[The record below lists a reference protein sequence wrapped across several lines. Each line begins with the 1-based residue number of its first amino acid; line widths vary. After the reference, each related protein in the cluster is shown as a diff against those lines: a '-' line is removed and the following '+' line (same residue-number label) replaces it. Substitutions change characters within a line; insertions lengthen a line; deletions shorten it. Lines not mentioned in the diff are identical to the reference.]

1 MARHLFSNANLL
13 DGNNAGRSGATVVV
27 ENEHIVAVASGA
39 ERVEPRQ
46 DDLVYDLGGR
56 TLMPGMVSGHFH
68 STFHNL
74 GAELGAPTVEHPPAF
89 SAYRAL
95 ANAQLALRHGFTG
108 VVSAGCAY
116 DIDASLAKAIDA
128 GLVEGPRMVPCG
140 PDTLSSTDGV
150 MPWWLGMT
158 ARSGVDNCDGPDEL
172 RKAVRRNV
180 QRGARLFKMTASGGH
195 GVLVPAGCRVFSFEE
210 IRAAVEA
217 AHDLGIRVRAH
228 VAGKPF
234 ILECIRAGVDILD
247 HCDGMDEECIEAMV
261 KAGVFVLPSLY
272 QPLKL
277 VEMPPMFGFS
287 TEETK
292 KEFDWMCRMLPKAV
306 AAGVKLCSGD
316 DFGTALAPH
325 GEYGRELAVYV
336 DHAGI
341 APLEVLRWATR
352 NGAALMG
359 RAAELG
365 AIEAGRLADLIIVDA
380 DPSRD
385 IGVLSDSKNIRAVM
399 KGGRF
404 VSGTAL
410 TPRGA
415 PAYGA
420 ASRPLAA
427 A

>member
-1 MARHLFSNANLL
+1 
-13 DGNNAGRSGATVVV
+13 
-27 ENEHIVAVASGA
+27 
-39 ERVEPRQ
+39 
-46 DDLVYDLGGR
+46 
-56 TLMPGMVSGHFH
+56 MVSGHFH

-74 GAELGAPTVEHPPAF
+74 GAEPGVPTVEQPPAL

-95 ANAQLALRHGFTG
+95 ANVQLALRSGFTS

-116 DIDASLAKAIDA
+116 DIDASLAKAIDT
-128 GLVEGPRMVPCG
+128 GLVEGPRVVPCG

-158 ARSGVDNCDGPDEL
+158 VRSGVDNCDGPDEL

-180 QRGARLFKMTASGGH
+180 QRGARLFKLTASGGH
-195 GVLVPAGCRVFSFEE
+195 GVLVPAGCRIFSFEE

-228 VAGKPF
+228 VAGKQF

-261 KAGVFVLPSLY
+261 KADVFVLPSLY

-277 VEMPPMFGFS
+277 MELPPMFGFS
-287 TEETK
+287 IEETK
-292 KEFDWMCRMLPKAV
+292 KEFDWMCAILPKAV
-306 AAGVKLCSGD
+306 AAGVKLCTGD
-316 DFGTALAPH
+316 DFGTALSPH

-336 DHAGI
+336 DRAGI

-352 NGAALMG
+352 NGAALVG
-359 RAAELG
+359 RPTELG
-365 AIEAGRLADLIIVDA
+365 AIEAGRLADLIVVDG

-385 IGVLSDSKNIRAVM
+385 ISVLGNPANVRAIM
-399 KGGRF
+399 IGGRF
-404 VSGTAL
+404 VSGAAL
-410 TPRGA
+410 TPRDSPVRGQ
-415 PAYGA
+415 A
-420 ASRPLAA
+420 ARPLAA